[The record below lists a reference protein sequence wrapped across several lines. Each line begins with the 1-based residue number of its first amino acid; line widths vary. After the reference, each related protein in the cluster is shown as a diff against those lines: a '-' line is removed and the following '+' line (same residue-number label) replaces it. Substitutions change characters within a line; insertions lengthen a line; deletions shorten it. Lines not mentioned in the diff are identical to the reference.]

1 MVDRVVRTRREL
13 NFTTTSRRRR
23 VGCKAIANLTPT
35 TCAGN
40 KGWATRML
48 PCHVLLYLV
57 VIVGHGTSGQ
67 EAIAEEPA
75 RAFLDGLR
83 ARGYHDVAID
93 YLASLESSRLTPPEM
108 RQILS
113 YERALTLVAASRQ
126 ERDLERRF
134 EVLDQAQSLLQE
146 FIEGKEIH
154 PKSYAARSQLGNL
167 IVERARIKVEESK
180 SGETARKL
188 QEARKL
194 YDRAFDQFAELEAAV
209 TAELDQIPKVL
220 DLRDREEARLAAR
233 RKQLRADNLQTEL
246 LAAAIREEAADTV
259 PDGSKD
265 HTAYLTEAAA
275 LYDAIYKKYR
285 SRLAGMYARMYQ
297 GRCNFRLGKTKDALG
312 YYGELLDQPSEPES
326 FWNLKSKTLRLAMEA
341 WLTPSERKYMEAIK
355 QASNWIASAPRN
367 SQRNPDMLAIRLS
380 LARAFQMQADAFR
393 KRDPKDARTINVSLD
408 SARKHA
414 DFVASEPGDLQEEAQ
429 ELVVRLGGRQKI
441 ATEDAPATFAAAQ
454 RAGKKALDELGPA
467 SEEVNQLAR
476 RLRRAAP
483 GDRVRIQEELSSAK
497 QALAASQDQALES
510 YQLAMQ
516 LADRDTPPSELNL
529 VRYFVCYLYYMKQQ
543 YWEAALMGDFVSQRE
558 PQSAGAKPSAKIALA
573 CYLQLLEDVDA
584 DETPRDKS
592 SPNSDA
598 TKTSG
603 SAKNTDGWAESSNEF
618 ELRRVATLTRFI
630 ASTWPQTPE
639 AVESIAT
646 VVPVMV
652 NAGELQ
658 VARELTSRLPE
669 DTGERSIAELVT
681 GQALWGAH
689 LQWQQS
695 VGGATEEGEV
705 DLEQLAT
712 QASELLKAGY
722 ERLDPAATV
731 TNSIVT
737 AILSLA
743 QSLVASGD
751 YVGAIEVLENPEV
764 GPLALLD
771 QGHAATENPVYVQES
786 LRTALQAYVG
796 AMSTDPPAMMKKAKQ
811 TMVSLRQA
819 VGEDAIGKQRML
831 AIYVNLAQSIE
842 SQLSSAEPSARQ
854 EMSKVFEAFLQ
865 ELSAGSSE
873 VGVLNWVAE
882 TFASL
887 GRGLDT
893 DSANLNEAA
902 RGYYQR
908 SIDAFGNLLTRSD
921 LQPQLSTQIKARVAS
936 VKTQMRDFEGAMGEL
951 EQLIRASPNAVN
963 LQVEAA
969 RVLQAWGETNSTKY
983 KEAITGIRSREK
995 GGIWG
1000 WGKIANATMPHQ
1012 QFRNTFF
1019 EARYEMAKCQIG
1031 IAASKQGGERAKQL
1045 QAAEKTLSMTKKL
1058 YPSLGGPDWQA
1069 KYDELITDITSGK
1082 VVAN

>member
-1 MVDRVVRTRREL
+1 M
-13 NFTTTSRRRR
+13 S
-23 VGCKAIANLTPT
+23 P
-35 TCAGN
+35 
-40 KGWATRML
+40 
-48 PCHVLLYLV
+48 
-57 VIVGHGTSGQ
+57 HG
-67 EAIAEEPA
+67 AIAEEPA

-113 YERALTLVAASRQ
+113 YERALTLVAASRK

-134 EVLDQAQSLLQE
+134 ELLDQAQSLLQE
-146 FIEGKEIH
+146 FIEGKESH
-154 PKSYAARSQLGNL
+154 PKTYAARSQLGNL

-180 SGETARKL
+180 SGDTANNL
-188 QEARKL
+188 VEARKL
-194 YDRAFDQFAELEAAV
+194 YDQAFDEFAKLEAAV

-220 DLRDREEARLAAR
+220 DLRDREEARLASR

-259 PDGSKD
+259 PDGSKER
-265 HTAYLTEAAA
+265 AEYLTEAAG

-312 YYGELLDQPSEPES
+312 YYTELLDQPSEPDS
-326 FWNLKSKTLRLAMEA
+326 FWTLKTKTLRLAMDA
-341 WLTPSERKYMEAIK
+341 WLAPKERKYMEAIK

-380 LARAFQMQADAFR
+380 LARAFQMQADAYR
-393 KRDPKDARTINVSLD
+393 KRDPQDARTINVSLD

-414 DFVASEPGDLQEEAQ
+414 DFVANEPGDLQEEAQ
-429 ELVVRLGGRQKI
+429 ELVVSLGGRRKN
-441 ATEDAPATFAAAQ
+441 ATEDAPATFADAQ

-467 SEEVNQLAR
+467 TEQVNQLAR

-483 GDRVRIQEELSSAK
+483 AERAKIQQDLSSAQ
-497 QALAASQDQALES
+497 QALTASQDEALES

-529 VRYFVCYLYYMKQQ
+529 VRYFVCYLYYLKQQ
-543 YWEAALMGDFVSQRE
+543 YWEAALMGEFVSKRD

-573 CYLQLLEDVDA
+573 CYLQLLEDAAKEGTSRGEDA
-584 DETPRDKS
+584 PAGDSPDSSGTGGETT
-592 SPNSDA
+592 A
-598 TKTSG
+598 VAEV
-603 SAKNTDGWAESSNEF
+603 SAASSNEF
-618 ELRRVATLTRFI
+618 ELRRIATLTRFI
-630 ASTWPQTPE
+630 ASTWPETPE
-639 AVESIAT
+639 AVESIST

-658 VARELTSRLPE
+658 VARELTLLLPE
-669 DTGERSIAELVT
+669 ETDERSIAELVT
-681 GQALWGAH
+681 GQALWGTY
-689 LQWQQS
+689 LQRQQS
-695 VGGATEEGEV
+695 AGGATDESPADV
-705 DLEQLAT
+705 EQLAT

-722 ERLDPAATV
+722 QRLDPSAEV
-731 TNSIVT
+731 TNSTAT

-743 QSLVASGD
+743 QSLVADGD
-751 YVGAIEVLENPEV
+751 DEAAIEVLENPEV

-771 QGHAATENPVYVQES
+771 ESHAATENPVFVQES

-796 AMSTDPPAMMKKAKQ
+796 AMSTDPPAMMEKAKQ

-893 DSANLNEAA
+893 DSASLNDAA

-908 SIDAFGNLLTRSD
+908 SIDAFGNLLARSD
-921 LQPQLSTQIKARVAS
+921 LQPQVSTQIKARVAS
-936 VKTQMRDFEGAMGEL
+936 VKTQMRDFEGAMTEL
-951 EQLIRASPNAVN
+951 EQLIATSPNAVN

-969 RVLQAWGETNSTKY
+969 RVLQAWGKTNAAKFR
-983 KEAITGIRSREK
+983 EAITGIRPREK

-1000 WGKIANATMPHQ
+1000 WGKIANATMPHP
-1012 QFRNTFF
+1012 QFRKTFF

-1031 IAASKQGGERAKQL
+1031 IAMSKQGGERTKQL
-1045 QAAEKTLSMTKKL
+1045 QAAERTLSTTKKL

-1069 KYDELITDITSGK
+1069 KYDELIAAIASGK
-1082 VVAN
+1082 VATE